1 MGETRNV
8 LSAVAI
14 AVLTAT
20 SFDNAWAKGLDS
32 PSKIEA
38 AQIVLAEAQAAGVP
52 GDLALAIARVESHF
66 ACHAKGAEH
75 AVGVMQIKPATA
87 RSMGFKGKND
97 ELLDCKVGAHYG
109 VAYLKAALDAAEGDQ
124 CMAVGLYR
132 TGLNNLRVSDRHCAM
147 AMGVVEQI
155 NGDVVAAVDAKVKV
169 VKYTKTKKPKR
180 KSKRKH

>member
-75 AVGVMQIKPATA
+75 AVGVMQIMPNFYSQYTIEEV
-87 RSMGFKGKND
+87 RSSKTNIKLGL
-97 ELLDCKVGAHYG
+97 ELLKEYKKICPHKKNMTWVVCFNTGPTGAKKIKDIG
-109 VAYLKAALDAAEGDQ
+109 KCATFIRVNRQ
-124 CMAVGLYR
+124 
-132 TGLNNLRVSDRHCAM
+132 LN
-147 AMGVVEQI
+147 QI
-155 NGDVVAAVDAKVKV
+155 YNGHEV
-169 VKYTKTKKPKR
+169 
-180 KSKRKH
+180 